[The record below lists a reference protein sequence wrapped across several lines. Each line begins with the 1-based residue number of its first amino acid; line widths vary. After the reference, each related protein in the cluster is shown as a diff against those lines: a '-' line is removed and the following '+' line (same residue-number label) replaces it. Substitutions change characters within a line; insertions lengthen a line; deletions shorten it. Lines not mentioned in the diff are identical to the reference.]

1 MQNVKFN
8 VQGMSCGSCG
18 KKINN
23 SLHQIDDTMEIE
35 VNVGEGVVKVT
46 YDESR
51 ASIEQMI
58 QAITFHG
65 YTVADINSF

>member
-1 MQNVKFN
+1 MQNLKFN

-23 SLHQIDDTMEIE
+23 SLHQIDNTMEIE
-35 VNVGEGVVKVT
+35 VNVGEGIVKVA
-46 YDESR
+46 YDENR

-58 QAITFHG
+58 QAITSLG
-65 YTVADINSF
+65 YTVVDNNN